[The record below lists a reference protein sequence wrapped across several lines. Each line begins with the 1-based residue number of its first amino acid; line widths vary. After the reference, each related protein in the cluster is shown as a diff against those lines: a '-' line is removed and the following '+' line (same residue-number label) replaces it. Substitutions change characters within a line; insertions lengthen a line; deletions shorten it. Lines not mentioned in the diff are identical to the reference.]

1 MPNLQIVGSNSHQ
14 VLLDD
19 FGSLDR
25 RTPEAPLAVIKFKQD
40 PVAAACASY
49 RIWSESPANR
59 WQDLESVNVTQEDIQ
74 RAEQL
79 KKYYREKLV
88 MESLTSMRNVNR
100 SEFRR
105 KLAQLV
111 VNELVYTKKELG
123 LLYRLP
129 YFYQEDLDLDAIV
142 AETDCKLATE
152 VVSAKEVHGYELAPL
167 RRILRSRASGEYYHY
182 WFRDTTYNRPH
193 NLVVRHDNPLRSL
206 IDGLFKQSQIRID
219 GLLFAKSFRGYHQSK
234 QYYQLGNMEL
244 SQ

>member
-1 MPNLQIVGSNSHQ
+1 MPNLQIVGSNPHQ
-14 VLLDD
+14 ALLDD

-25 RTPEAPLAVIKFKQD
+25 RTPEAPLAAIKFKQD

-49 RIWSESPANR
+49 RIWTESPANR
-59 WQDLESVNVTQEDIQ
+59 WSDLEYVQVTQEDIE

-111 VNELVYTKKELG
+111 VNELVYTKRELG

-142 AETDCKLATE
+142 AETDCKLVTD
-152 VVSAKEVHGYELAPL
+152 VLGAKDVHEYGLAPL
-167 RRILRSRASGEYYHY
+167 RQVLRSRASGDYYHY
-182 WFRDTTYNRPH
+182 WFRDTTYNHPH

-206 IDGLFKQSQIRID
+206 IDGLFKQTRIHIN
-219 GLLFAKSFRGYHQSK
+219 GLLFVKSFRGYHQSK
-234 QYYQLGNMEL
+234 HFYQIGNMEL
-244 SQ
+244 S